1 MERNIPSSIRVRDRS
16 ASSRSVCFPVARRS
30 GNRMSSLRSWIK
42 ATQPHSFVASLVG
55 VALGTAIAWHE
66 SRNFDAIG
74 LLLTAIGVVCLHAAT
89 NMSNDSIDFRR
100 GVDDLPPHLVSPFTG
115 GARGLPDRA
124 VPFEAHRPAWIGLY
138 SAGSPL
144 RLVLSPTPPE
154 RSALL
159 V

>member
-115 GARGLPDRA
+115 GSRGLPHPA
-124 VPFEAHRPAWIGLY
+124 VPVAGHSRAWICLY
-138 SAGSPL
+138 VSGGPI
-144 RLVLSPTPPE
+144 RLFPFP
-154 RSALL
+154 R
-159 V
+159 

>member
-1 MERNIPSSIRVRDRS
+1 
-16 ASSRSVCFPVARRS
+16 
-30 GNRMSSLRSWIK
+30 MSSLRSWIK

-115 GARGLPDRA
+115 GGSGLPRRA
-124 VPFEAHRPAWIGLY
+124 VPLPR
-138 SAGSPL
+138 PL
-144 RLVLSPTPPE
+144 RGW
-154 RSALL
+154 
-159 V
+159 

>member
-1 MERNIPSSIRVRDRS
+1 
-16 ASSRSVCFPVARRS
+16 
-30 GNRMSSLRSWIK
+30 MSSLRSWIK

-100 GVDDLPPHLVSPFTG
+100 GRSEEHTSELQSRSDLVC
-115 GARGLPDRA
+115 
-124 VPFEAHRPAWIGLY
+124 
-138 SAGSPL
+138 
-144 RLVLSPTPPE
+144 RL
-154 RSALL
+154 LL
-159 V
+159 EKKKKVITRTLHEE

>member
-1 MERNIPSSIRVRDRS
+1 
-16 ASSRSVCFPVARRS
+16 
-30 GNRMSSLRSWIK
+30 MSSLRSWIK

-115 GARGLPDRA
+115 GARVLPDRA
-124 VPFEAHRPAWIGLY
+124 VPFETHRRGWIGLY
-138 SAGSPL
+138 VAGGL
-144 RLVLSPTPPE
+144 IGLFLFLTPPNGWILLLLGGNGGAV
-154 RSALL
+154 RLLYHPPPFALPYPRL
-159 V
+159 RDVAIAN

>member
-1 MERNIPSSIRVRDRS
+1 M
-16 ASSRSVCFPVARRS
+16 A
-30 GNRMSSLRSWIK
+30 SLRTWFK
-42 ATQPHSFVASLVG
+42 AVQPRSFIASLVG

-115 GARGLPDRA
+115 GARVLPDRA
-124 VPFEAHRPAWIGLY
+124 VPFETHRRVWIGLY
-138 SAGSPL
+138 VAGGLIGLFLFLTRPNVWSLLVLGRVRRAGRHLFNPPPL
-144 RLVLSPTPPE
+144 RPPHF
-154 RSALL
+154 RLRGH
-159 V
+159 

>member
-1 MERNIPSSIRVRDRS
+1 
-16 ASSRSVCFPVARRS
+16 
-30 GNRMSSLRSWIK
+30 MSSLRSWIK

-115 GARGLPDRA
+115 GARVLPGRA
-124 VPFEAHRPAWIGLY
+124 GPFETHRRAWIGPFV
-138 SAGSPL
+138 AGGPSG
-144 RLVLSPTPPE
+144 RLLFPTPPHVW
-154 RSALL
+154 AL
-159 V
+159 